1 MSTPDAQLLRD
12 GTRRT
17 GLAGRLDQIGSR
29 WSWTA
34 MLWLWLI
41 YAMNANM
48 RSWIQVVQP
57 AIVNEFGVSPTTI
70 GWFSG
75 GLTILLGVAAL
86 PISAWSDKG
95 GHGWE
100 RKFRHLP
107 IVAVYLAFSV
117 LTGVHALTVGLLAVF
132 LLQAVKNLASGGG
145 EAIEVTA
152 VAEWWPLERRGFA
165 QGLHHTAFPWGTLIG
180 GLGVAGVYSL
190 FGAENWRVVWLTLP
204 LLAVPIF
211 ALYWRFATAGQLRP
225 VRRRH
230 PRAGAHPAAGPP
242 ERRHVVAE
250 PGAVG
255 RALRN
260 PNVMIPSL
268 SAGLANVGYM
278 GLSFWLPLYL
288 AFVADYPLA
297 KVAALSVVFTITG
310 GMGQIVWG
318 FVSDR
323 FGRKYTLV
331 FLFLWLAVS
340 FSLFRFAGAGLAA
353 LIVIQLITG
362 VAINGVYPVLYAITS
377 DSSEP
382 GSIAIG
388 NGLNMAGML
397 VGGFGAIVM
406 GQLIQLGGGYR
417 AIRGF
422 DLGLN
427 FISGGQPADRPA
439 APALHPRDDRLDV
452 LPRQGARLPGAV
464 PARRAAL
471 SEVVRRAGQPAASM
485 TCGCSAERCWKD
497 RMRGFTMTP
506 SRISMARR
514 IVSSASHASGPADT
528 IGR

>member
-1 MSTPDAQLLRD
+1 MTTPDAQLLR
-12 GTRRT
+12 GRRRPG
-17 GLAGRLDQIGSR
+17 GLGGRFRRIGSR

-34 MLWLWLI
+34 MLWLWLL
-41 YAMNANM
+41 YGMNANM
-48 RSWIQVVQP
+48 RSWIQTVQP
-57 AIVNEFGVSPTTI
+57 AIVEEFGVGPTTI

-107 IVAVYLAFSV
+107 VVAVYLAFSV

-190 FGAENWRVVWLTLP
+190 FGSENWRVVWLTLP
-204 LLAVPIF
+204 LLAIPIF
-211 ALYWRFATAGQLRP
+211 ALYWRFATQENYDRFVADTRARGLTPPLGQQSAD
-225 VRRRH
+225 V
-230 PRAGAHPAAGPP
+230 PAA
-242 ERRHVVAE
+242 

-260 PNVMIPSL
+260 PNVVIPSL

-297 KVAALSVVFTITG
+297 QVAALSVVFTITG
-310 GMGQIVWG
+310 GVGQIVWG

-340 FSLFRFAGAGLAA
+340 FSLFRFVGSGLAA

-406 GQLIQLGGGYR
+406 GQLIQLGGGYQEV
-417 AIRGF
+417 RGF
-422 DLGLN
+422 NLGLN
-427 FISGGQPADRPA
+427 FIAGVSLLTA
-439 APALHPRDDRLDV
+439 V
-452 LPRQGARLPGAV
+452 LIL
-464 PARRAAL
+464 L
-471 SEVVRRAGQPAASM
+471 
-485 TCGCSAERCWKD
+485 
-497 RMRGFTMTP
+497 FT
-506 SRISMARR
+506 RE
-514 IVSSASHASGPADT
+514 T
-528 IGR
+528 IGRMYAHDRALVSRERCLRGVRR

>member
-1 MSTPDAQLLRD
+1 
-12 GTRRT
+12 
-17 GLAGRLDQIGSR
+17 
-29 WSWTA
+29 
-34 MLWLWLI
+34 MLWLWLL
-41 YAMNANM
+41 YGMNANM
-48 RSWIQVVQP
+48 RSWIQTVQP
-57 AIVNEFGVSPTTI
+57 AIVEEFGVGPTTI

-107 IVAVYLAFSV
+107 VVAVYLAFSV

-190 FGAENWRVVWLTLP
+190 FGSENWRVVWLTLP
-204 LLAVPIF
+204 LLAIPIF
-211 ALYWRFATAGQLRP
+211 ALYWRFATQENYDRFVADTRARGLTPPLGQQSAD
-225 VRRRH
+225 V
-230 PRAGAHPAAGPP
+230 PAA
-242 ERRHVVAE
+242 

-260 PNVMIPSL
+260 PNVVIPSL

-297 KVAALSVVFTITG
+297 QVAALSVVFTITG
-310 GMGQIVWG
+310 GVGQIVWG

-340 FSLFRFAGAGLAA
+340 FSLFRFVGSGLAA

-388 NGLNMAGML
+388 NGLNMA
-397 VGGFGAIVM
+397 AC
-406 GQLIQLGGGYR
+406 
-417 AIRGF
+417 
-422 DLGLN
+422 
-427 FISGGQPADRPA
+427 S
-439 APALHPRDDRLDV
+439 
-452 LPRQGARLPGAV
+452 
-464 PARRAAL
+464 
-471 SEVVRRAGQPAASM
+471 SAAS
-485 TCGCSAERCWKD
+485 GR
-497 RMRGFTMTP
+497 
-506 SRISMARR
+506 
-514 IVSSASHASGPADT
+514 SSWGS
-528 IGR
+528 